1 MTTISKISV
10 CDQAGLTQLR
20 QPRCDIVAEAQT
32 GTDRWSCSEGPFRK
46 YERVLTTQP
55 NGAGRYEVTET
66 TTYKLAVP
74 VWGWLLHLPV
84 RHALQ
89 NRKQSYGYWWAPAD
103 RLDRRAATMLG
114 LLAGIQIIDGYLGSV
129 LTQTIT
135 FAADEF
141 GHGNEAQGW
150 VQGVVR
156 AGVLIALVAG
166 AAADKR
172 GRRLLLIGSGV
183 AACAFTALGGFS
195 PNLWVLGGSQLAA
208 RGLSTALGIL
218 IVIVAV
224 EEMPTRSRTYAASV
238 LTLSAGLGSGMTVW
252 ILPVVDLSDRG
263 WRAIYLAAL
272 VGVVVVVSLGRQLP
286 ESRRFVEAKPK
297 KPETPR
303 LRKLRQNRLLLLAT
317 SSFLLAIY
325 WAPATG
331 FRNDFLKDERGF
343 SGLATTVFTIITSAP
358 IAVGMLLGGYLAERY
373 GRRRVGALG
382 VVLGAIC
389 ISASYQLG
397 GSAMW
402 LATFLGGLFGALAI
416 PALAVYGPELFGT
429 HSRGRSNGTLVT
441 FGVIGSAIG
450 LYAVGKLSDQTLA
463 VGPAMMMLTVGPLIV
478 AALILFLFPETAG
491 LELEEINPED
501 A

>member
-1 MTTISKISV
+1 MTTISKTSL
-10 CDQAGLTQLR
+10 CDQVELTQLR
-20 QPRCDIVAEAQT
+20 QPRCDIVAEVPIAR
-32 GTDRWSCSEGPFRK
+32 DRWGCLEGPFRR
-46 YERVLTTQP
+46 YERVLTAQP
-55 NGAGRYEVTET
+55 VSEGRYEVTET
-66 TTYKLAVP
+66 TSYELAVP
-74 VWGWLLHLPV
+74 VWGWLLYLPV
-84 RHALQ
+84 RRALQ
-89 NRKQSYGYWWAPAD
+89 NRKQRYGYWWAPTD

-114 LLAGIQIIDGYLGSV
+114 LLAGIQIVDGYLGSV

-141 GHGNEAQGW
+141 GHGNQAQGW
-150 VQGVVR
+150 VQSAVR

-166 AAADKR
+166 VVADKR
-172 GRRLLLIGSGV
+172 GRRSLLIGTGI
-183 AACAFTALGGFS
+183 AACAFTALGGLS

-224 EEMPTRSRTYAASV
+224 EEMPTRARTYAASL

-252 ILPVVDLSDRG
+252 ILPVVDLSERG

-272 VGVVVVVSLGRQLP
+272 VGVVVVVTLGRRLP

-297 KPETPR
+297 KTEAPW

-343 SGLATTVFTIITSAP
+343 SGLATTVFTVVTSAP
-358 IAVGMLLGGYLAERY
+358 IAVGMLLGGYLAEHY
-373 GRRRVGALG
+373 GRRRIGALG
-382 VVLGAIC
+382 VVLGASC
-389 ISASYQLG
+389 ISASYLLKG
-397 GSAMW
+397 TAMW
-402 LATFLGGLFGALAI
+402 SATFLGGLFGALAV

-441 FGVIGSAIG
+441 FGVVGSAIG
-450 LYAVGKLSDQTLA
+450 LYLVGRVSDQMSV
-463 VGPAMMMLTVGPLIV
+463 VGPAMTMLTVGPLVV
-478 AALILFLFPETAG
+478 AALILFRFPETAG
-491 LELEEINPED
+491 LELEQINPED